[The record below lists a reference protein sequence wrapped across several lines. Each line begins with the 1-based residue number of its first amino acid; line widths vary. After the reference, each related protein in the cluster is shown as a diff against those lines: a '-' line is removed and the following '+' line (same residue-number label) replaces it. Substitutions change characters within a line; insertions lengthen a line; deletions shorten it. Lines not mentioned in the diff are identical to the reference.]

1 MRRLLF
7 PLIFGLAGAAILIW
21 LGTWQVQRLSWKQ
34 DVLADINARIAA
46 APVPLPVAPD
56 PEADQYLPVRA
67 TGDLVGLS
75 IRVLVSQKNIGAGYR
90 MISAFETDGRRIL
103 VDRGF
108 VRVGKEGGV
117 QAAQQVTIIG
127 NLHWPDEIDSYT
139 PAPDLAKNLW
149 FAREVGALAET
160 LGTEPLLLVA
170 RYSDEGGTNVTPL
183 PVSITG
189 IPNDHLNYAITWYS
203 LALVWLAMSGM
214 LIWRN
219 RHSGKG

>member
-56 PEADQYLPVRA
+56 PDADQYLPVRA